1 MQLFEIRL
9 VKINPEKNQHRFY
22 QLAVWPDLFGGF
34 SLVREWGRI
43 GQGGQLRFDPF
54 PTERA
59 AREVLTSLVQRKCRT
74 GYEAVNRED

>member
-9 VKINPEKNQHRFY
+9 VKINPEKNQYRFY

-43 GQGGQLRFDPF
+43 GQSGQLRFNPF
-54 PTERA
+54 PTEQA
-59 AREVLTSLVQRKCRT
+59 AREALTNLIQRKCRT
-74 GYEAVNRED
+74 GYEEVNR